1 MISKKE
7 QVDMKTRAWKL
18 TFTKKISVPEEE
30 TKEIVQQLV
39 GQQKKTVFNCRVQSM
54 INEQTHSCLTNS
66 GVSFEF

>member
-30 TKEIVQQLV
+30 TKEIVQ
-39 GQQKKTVFNCRVQSM
+39 
-54 INEQTHSCLTNS
+54 
-66 GVSFEF
+66 